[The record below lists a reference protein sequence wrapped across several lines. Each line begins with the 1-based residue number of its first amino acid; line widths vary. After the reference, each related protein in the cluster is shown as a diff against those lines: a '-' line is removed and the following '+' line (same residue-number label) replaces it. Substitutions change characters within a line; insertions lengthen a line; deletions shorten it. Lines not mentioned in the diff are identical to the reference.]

1 MSTQPTAVWRKAYPY
16 LLQNSILSFLRCRFS
31 NKLHCIHLLIIYPLV
46 LIFHIYIF
54 FLLLCQVL
62 ITENPKSFSHFLT
75 NVCAIIG
82 GVFTVGILLSLSLSL
97 YIYIYIYIFF
107 FFSTFKIL
115 LLAIVNYCSFACFRL
130 LEFWIPFCTTLL
142 D

>member
-97 YIYIYIYIFF
+97 SIYIYIYI

>member
-97 YIYIYIYIFF
+97 SIYIYIYIFF
-107 FFSTFKIL
+107 FFQLSRSYCL
-115 LLAIVNYCSFACFRL
+115 LLL
-130 LEFWIPFCTTLL
+130 TTVHLRVSGCWNFGFHSAQHF
-142 D
+142 